1 MLIQVLT
8 SAAAADKEQLLQTKK
23 FFSSIYIRVL
33 KINILLV
40 KFEIFADASLL
51 ISTLQA
57 LRTQHDLDS
66 GVLWFEVGSQLQVSK
81 LPKHIALE

>member
-33 KINILLV
+33 KINISLL
-40 KFEIFADASLL
+40 KFEIFAD
-51 ISTLQA
+51 
-57 LRTQHDLDS
+57 
-66 GVLWFEVGSQLQVSK
+66 FSK
-81 LPKHIALE
+81 GYKPADIYFTYSSRYPT

>member
-40 KFEIFADASLL
+40 KFEIFADFSKGCYVACWYLL
-51 ISTLQA
+51 Y
-57 LRTQHDLDS
+57 
-66 GVLWFEVGSQLQVSK
+66 K
-81 LPKHIALE
+81 LYVPSMI

>member
-33 KINILLV
+33 RISFAVENCYVYQGAAGLLEYTEGPRVTQILCYE
-40 KFEIFADASLL
+40 KF
-51 ISTLQA
+51 
-57 LRTQHDLDS
+57 
-66 GVLWFEVGSQLQVSK
+66 V
-81 LPKHIALE
+81 

>member
-23 FFSSIYIRVL
+23 FFSSIYIRAL

-40 KFEIFADASLL
+40 KLKIYANF
-51 ISTLQA
+51 
-57 LRTQHDLDS
+57 
-66 GVLWFEVGSQLQVSK
+66 SK
-81 LPKHIALE
+81 GC